1 MNLTKLIIATISAMS
16 LLPPDTYS
24 KPNAE
29 VSSPDKKIMVRFDLN
44 EGNATYSVFFAGK
57 QILAPS
63 KLGIVREDED
73 FSTKLT
79 LESASNVE
87 TVTDNYTLGYG
98 KKLNCSYTGNKR
110 IFHVKSASG
119 QKMDIIFQ
127 VSNDGVAFRY
137 YFPDQSTEIKKIKQE
152 ISSFHFYKTTK
163 AWLQHCPD
171 AKTGWEHSQPSYEEN
186 YDMGIA
192 VGTPAPFQAGWVFPA
207 LFNYEKYWFVVSE
220 TGLGRDYCASRL
232 SQQSPDGEY
241 SINFPQPTENYTN
254 GVVYPESKLPW
265 YSPWRIIALGDNLA
279 TIAESTLGTDLAI
292 PAKYDASA
300 YLKPGHASWSWVIMK
315 DNATIYSVQKEF
327 IDYAA
332 DMKWQY
338 CLIDADWDT
347 QIGYDKIK
355 ELADYAKTK
364 NVGLILW
371 YNSAGDWN
379 TTPYHPRNMMLT
391 KESRTR
397 EFQILKAFGIK
408 GVKVDFFGADGQSMI
423 DYYQDILEDAAKF
436 GILVN
441 FHGCTLPRGW
451 QRTYPN
457 LVNMEAIKGYE
468 FLTFEQKNAD
478 LEASHS
484 CMMPFTRNIF
494 ETMDF
499 TPTCFS
505 GIPRI
510 HRVTTNAFELALSV
524 LFIAGIQHFAEIP
537 SGMAKVPVYV
547 KTFMQELP
555 TTWEDVKFID
565 GYPGKLVIIA
575 RKSGNNWYVAGINGE
590 NVEKTVSIKLPF
602 LAGNQSGQLIT
613 DGADSASF
621 ENKTITLSPK
631 QSVELKIKGNGGF
644 VIKL

>member
-1 MNLTKLIIATISAMS
+1 MNITKQLILTSTAMS
-16 LLPPDTYS
+16 LLLTIVS
-24 KPNAE
+24 AKPE
-29 VSSPDKKIMVRFDLN
+29 TDVLSPDKRISVHLELK
-44 EGNATYSVFFAGK
+44 EGNAFYAVFFSGK
-57 QILAPS
+57 PILMPS

-73 FSTKLT
+73 FSSKLT
-79 LESASNVE
+79 LESFTNVE
-87 TVTDNYTLGYG
+87 TITDNYTLGYG

-110 IFHVKSASG
+110 VFHIKNASG
-119 QKMDIIFQ
+119 KMMDIIFQ

-137 YFPDQSTEIKKIKQE
+137 YFPDSSTDIKKIKQE
-152 ISSFHFYKTTK
+152 ISSFHFIKSTK

-171 AKTGWEHSQPSYEEN
+171 SKTGWKESQPSYEEN
-186 YDMGIA
+186 YDMGIDA
-192 VGTPAPFQAGWVFPA
+192 GTSAPFQAGWVFPA
-207 LFNYEKYWFVVSE
+207 LFNYDKYWFVISE
-220 TGLGRDYCASRL
+220 TGLGRNYCASRL

-241 SINFPQPTENYTN
+241 SINFPQSTEYYTK
-254 GVVYPESKLPW
+254 GVVNPESVLPW
-265 YSPWRIIALGDNLA
+265 YSPWRIIAIGNNLA
-279 TIAESTLGTDLAI
+279 TVAESTLGTDLAI
-292 PAKYDASA
+292 PAKYDASS

-315 DNATIYSVQKEF
+315 DNATIYSVQKDF

-379 TTPYHPRNMMLT
+379 TTPYHPRNLMVT
-391 KESRTR
+391 KQSRTR

-423 DYYQDILEDAAKF
+423 AYYQDILEDAAKY

-494 ETMDF
+494 DPMDF

-505 GIPRI
+505 GIPKI
-510 HRVTTNAFELALSV
+510 KRVTTNTFELALSV
-524 LFIAGIQHFAEIP
+524 LFIAGVQHFAEIP
-537 SGMAKVPVYV
+537 SGMAKVPPYV

-555 TTWEDVKFID
+555 NTWEDVKFID

-590 NVEKTVSIKLPF
+590 NIDKTISINLPF
-602 LAGNQSGQLIT
+602 AKENQSGQLIM
-613 DGADSASF
+613 DGADNFSF
-621 ENKTITLSPK
+621 ENKTITVSPK
-631 QSVELKIKGNGGF
+631 QTVELKMRGNGGF

>member
-1 MNLTKLIIATISAMS
+1 MSSIKQLFLIVMAISLSMPFVYA
-16 LLPPDTYS
+16 
-24 KPNAE
+24 KPETN
-29 VSSPDKKIMVRFDLN
+29 VSSPDKKISVQFELKD
-44 EGNATYSVFFAGK
+44 GNATYSVFFGSK
-57 QILAPS
+57 QILSPS
-63 KLGIVREDED
+63 RLGIIREDED
-73 FSTKLT
+73 FSTKLS
-79 LESASNVE
+79 LESASTIE
-87 TVTDNYTLGYG
+87 IVTDNYTLGYG
-98 KKLNCSYTGNKR
+98 KRLNCSYIGNKKV
-110 IFHVKSASG
+110 FHVKSTTG

-152 ISSFHFYKTTK
+152 ISSFHFLKATK

-171 AKTGWEHSQPSYEEN
+171 AKTGWNLSQPSYEES
-186 YDMGIA
+186 YDMGID

-207 LFNYEKYWFVVSE
+207 LFNYDKYWFVVSE
-220 TGLGRDYCASRL
+220 TGLGKNYCASRL

-241 SINFPQPTENYTN
+241 SINFPQATENYTK
-254 GVVYPESKLPW
+254 GVVYPESVLPW

-279 TIAESTLGTDLAI
+279 TVTESTLGTDLAI

-300 YLKPGHASWSWVIMK
+300 YLKPGHSSWSWVILK
-315 DNATIYSVQKEF
+315 DNATIFSVQKEF

-379 TTPYHPRNMMLT
+379 TTPYHPRNLMVT

-408 GVKVDFFGADGQSMI
+408 GIKVDFFGADGQSMI
-423 DYYQDILEDAAKF
+423 AYYQDIMEDAAKY

-484 CMMPFTRNIF
+484 CMLPFTRNIF
-494 ETMDF
+494 DPMDF

-505 GIPRI
+505 GIPNI
-510 HRVTTNAFELALSV
+510 KRVTTNGFELALSV
-524 LFIAGIQHFAEIP
+524 MFVAGIQHFAEIP
-537 SGMAKVPVYV
+537 AGMAKVPGYV

-555 TTWEDVKFID
+555 NTWEDVKFID

-575 RKSGNNWYVAGINGE
+575 RKAGNNWYVAGMNGE
-590 NVEKTVSIKLPF
+590 NIEKTVSIKLPF
-602 LAGNQSGQLIT
+602 VKSTQSGQLIT
-613 DGADSASF
+613 DGADNGSF
-621 ENKTITLSPK
+621 DNKVISIAPK
-631 QSVELKIKGNGGF
+631 QSIELKLKGNGGF